1 MAGTQQTGG
10 KAGKVPPRPGATRP
24 SVPKRPTAKAA
35 GGFGTGKP
43 ARPVPRTSARRA
55 VQQRRQRNLYMAY
68 GGVALVIV
76 VIAVIVGVN
85 LAGGS
90 KAKATKDGVVVGTF
104 PLTTALFNQVANVP
118 AKDLIKA
125 AAAEPTNTQ
134 PPTKLPTSNKVLLLG
149 CKPEILYIGAEFC
162 PYCAAERWSLV
173 MALSKFGTFHNV
185 MGTTS
190 SSTDVNASTPT
201 FSFYKSTYTSPYLSF
216 PAVETET
223 NTKATLQNPNA
234 AETAIWQK
242 WDAPP
247 YVSAADEGSIPFIYL
262 GGKYLV
268 TGASYD
274 ASHIAGWQMLAAVS
288 YMTAGNN
295 TTSKSAEA
303 VAGYFVSDMC
313 TLTHNKPAAVC
324 NQVPTWL
331 RGVNTSS
338 PQHHGGSSI
347 VK

>member
-1 MAGTQQTGG
+1 
-10 KAGKVPPRPGATRP
+10 
-24 SVPKRPTAKAA
+24 
-35 GGFGTGKP
+35 
-43 ARPVPRTSARRA
+43 
-55 VQQRRQRNLYMAY
+55 
-68 GGVALVIV
+68 
-76 VIAVIVGVN
+76 
-85 LAGGS
+85 
-90 KAKATKDGVVVGTF
+90 
-104 PLTTALFNQVANVP
+104 
-118 AKDLIKA
+118 
-125 AAAEPTNTQ
+125 
-134 PPTKLPTSNKVLLLG
+134 
-149 CKPEILYIGAEFC
+149 
-162 PYCAAERWSLV
+162 

-201 FSFYKSTYTSPYLSF
+201 FSFYGSTYTSPYLSF
-216 PAVETET
+216 VPVETET

-234 AETAIWQK
+234 AETAIWEK

-268 TGASYD
+268 TAVSYD

-295 TTSKSAEA
+295 ATSKAAEA
-303 VAGYFVSDMC
+303 VAGYFISDLC

-338 PQHHGGSSI
+338 PQHHGGSSVI
-347 VK
+347 KK

>member
-10 KAGKVPPRPGATRP
+10 KAGKVPPRPGTSRP

-35 GGFGTGKP
+35 GYGTGKP
-43 ARPVPRTSARRA
+43 ARPVPRASARKA

-68 GGVALVIV
+68 AGVAVVIV

-90 KAKATKDGVVVGTF
+90 KPKATKDGVVVGTF
-104 PLTTALFNQVANVP
+104 PLTTALFDQVANVP
-118 AKDLIKA
+118 AKTLIQA
-125 AAAEPTNTQ
+125 AAAEPSNTQ
-134 PPTKLPTSNKVLLLG
+134 PPDKLPPSNKALLLG
-149 CKPEILYIGAEFC
+149 GKPEILYIGAEYC
-162 PYCAAERWSLV
+162 PFCAAERWALV

-190 SSTDVNASTPT
+190 SSTDVNPSTPT

-216 PAVETET
+216 VPVELQT
-223 NTKATLQNPNA
+223 NTKATLQTPTA
-234 AETAIWQK
+234 AESAIYSK
-242 WDAPP
+242 WDVPP
-247 YVSAADEGSIPFIYL
+247 YVSADEEGSIPFIYL

-268 TGASYD
+268 TAESYD
-274 ASHIAGWQMLAAVS
+274 ASPIAGFQMLAAVN

-295 TTSKSAEA
+295 TTSKEAEA
-303 VAGYFVSDMC
+303 VAGYFVSDLC
-313 TLTHNKPAAVC
+313 TLTHNQPAAVC

-338 PQHHGGSSI
+338 PQHHGGSSV